1 MICRKHKDNQKY
13 DLERT
18 LNKLYR
24 CRDME
29 ITNLWQRSIFLA
41 VFLTLTLSGYGILA
55 SNFFSNNVFIEL
67 NYKILHGAAVAIGLL
82 GFTLSVIWVL
92 MAKGSKAWY
101 EVYAKAISDFEE
113 EFKHELGIPQIYLM
127 GKVDFLDKDMEK
139 KDDDGFYCN
148 KKISNIDS
156 GAYSVSKL
164 NILIGW
170 GFLITWSVVII
181 LHLSAFMA
189 LLLESWSCFYL
200 SIYQNSYVLYIIS
213 ASLSGL
219 FFTFIS
225 LFITARLKTLSASNY
240 LMDFDYR
247 KDNREEYEQLTKII
261 K

>member
-170 GFLITWSVVII
+170 VFLITWSVVII

-200 SIYQNSYVLYIIS
+200 S
-213 ASLSGL
+213 
-219 FFTFIS
+219 
-225 LFITARLKTLSASNY
+225 K
-240 LMDFDYR
+240 
-247 KDNREEYEQLTKII
+247 
-261 K
+261 

>member
-1 MICRKHKDNQKY
+1 MI
-13 DLERT
+13 
-18 LNKLYR
+18 
-24 CRDME
+24 
-29 ITNLWQRSIFLA
+29 S
-41 VFLTLTLSGYGILA
+41 
-55 SNFFSNNVFIEL
+55 
-67 NYKILHGAAVAIGLL
+67 
-82 GFTLSVIWVL
+82 
-92 MAKGSKAWY
+92 
-101 EVYAKAISDFEE
+101 
-113 EFKHELGIPQIYLM
+113 
-127 GKVDFLDKDMEK
+127 
-139 KDDDGFYCN
+139 N

-164 NILIGW
+164 NILIRW
-170 GFLITWSVVII
+170 VFLITWSVVII

-200 SIYQNSYVLYIIS
+200 SICQNSCVLYIIS
-213 ASLSGL
+213 ASLAGL

>member
-164 NILIGW
+164 IEYINRVGFPYHMECGDNI
-170 GFLITWSVVII
+170 
-181 LHLSAFMA
+181 
-189 LLLESWSCFYL
+189 
-200 SIYQNSYVLYIIS
+200 
-213 ASLSGL
+213 
-219 FFTFIS
+219 TFIS
-225 LFITARLKTLSASNY
+225 FYGFIIRVLELLLFIYLS
-240 LMDFDYR
+240 
-247 KDNREEYEQLTKII
+247 K
-261 K
+261 

>member
-1 MICRKHKDNQKY
+1 MIYRKRKGNQKC

-41 VFLTLTLSGYGILA
+41 VFLTLTLSGYGILI
-55 SNFFSNNVFIEL
+55 SNLFSNNVFIEL
-67 NYKILHGAAVAIGLL
+67 NYKILHGAAFAIGLL

-139 KDDDGFYCN
+139 KDDDGSYCN
-148 KKISNIDS
+148 KKLSNIDS

-181 LHLSAFMA
+181 LHLSAFIA
-189 LLLESWSCFYL
+189 LLLESWNCFYS
-200 SIYQNSYVLYIIS
+200 SIGQNNCVLHIIS
-213 ASLSGL
+213 ASLAGL
-219 FFTFIS
+219 FFTLIS
-225 LFITARLKTLSASNY
+225 LFITVRLKTLSASNY
-240 LMDFDYR
+240 LMDFGYR
-247 KDNREEYEQLTKII
+247 KENREDYEQLTKII

>member
-1 MICRKHKDNQKY
+1 
-13 DLERT
+13 
-18 LNKLYR
+18 
-24 CRDME
+24 ME

-55 SNFFSNNVFIEL
+55 SNLFSNNVFIEL

-170 GFLITWSVVII
+170 VFLITWSVVII

-200 SIYQNSYVLYIIS
+200 SICQNNCVLYIIS
-213 ASLSGL
+213 ASLAGL
-219 FFTFIS
+219 FFKFIS
-225 LFITARLKTLSASNY
+225 LFITVRLKTLSTSNY

>member
-1 MICRKHKDNQKY
+1 MIYRKRKGNQKC

-41 VFLTLTLSGYGILA
+41 VFLTLTLSGYGILI
-55 SNFFSNNVFIEL
+55 SNLFSNNVFIEL
-67 NYKILHGAAVAIGLL
+67 NYKILHGAAFAIGLL

-148 KKISNIDS
+148 KKLSNIDS

-170 GFLITWSVVII
+170 VFLITWSVVII
-181 LHLSAFMA
+181 LHLSAFIA
-189 LLLESWSCFYL
+189 LLLESWNCFYS
-200 SIYQNSYVLYIIS
+200 SIGQNNCVLYIVS
-213 ASLSGL
+213 ASLAGL
-219 FFTFIS
+219 FFTLIS

>member
-1 MICRKHKDNQKY
+1 MIYRKRKGNQKC

-41 VFLTLTLSGYGILA
+41 VFLTLTLSGYGILI
-55 SNFFSNNVFIEL
+55 SNLFSNNVFIEL
-67 NYKILHGAAVAIGLL
+67 NYKILHGAAFAIGLL

-139 KDDDGFYCN
+139 KDDDGFYYN
-148 KKISNIDS
+148 KKLSNIDS

-170 GFLITWSVVII
+170 VFLITWSVVII
-181 LHLSAFMA
+181 LHLSAFIA
-189 LLLESWSCFYL
+189 LLLESWNCFYS
-200 SIYQNSYVLYIIS
+200 SIGQNNCVLYIVS
-213 ASLSGL
+213 ASLAGL
-219 FFTFIS
+219 FFTLIS
-225 LFITARLKTLSASNY
+225 LFITVRLKTLSASNY
-240 LMDFDYR
+240 LMDFGYR
-247 KDNREEYEQLTKII
+247 KENREDYEQLTKII

>member
-1 MICRKHKDNQKY
+1 
-13 DLERT
+13 
-18 LNKLYR
+18 
-24 CRDME
+24 ME

-170 GFLITWSVVII
+170 VFLITWSVVII

-200 SIYQNSYVLYIIS
+200 SICQNSCVLYIIS
-213 ASLSGL
+213 ASLAGL
-219 FFTFIS
+219 F
-225 LFITARLKTLSASNY
+225 LHLSHY
-240 LMDFDYR
+240 L
-247 KDNREEYEQLTKII
+247 
-261 K
+261 

>member
-1 MICRKHKDNQKY
+1 MIYRKRKGNQKY

-55 SNFFSNNVFIEL
+55 SNLFSNNVFIEL

-170 GFLITWSVVII
+170 VFLITWSVVII

-200 SIYQNSYVLYIIS
+200 SICQNNYVLYIIS
-213 ASLSGL
+213 ASLAGL
-219 FFTFIS
+219 FFYIYLTIYNSEIKNFIG
-225 LFITARLKTLSASNY
+225 
-240 LMDFDYR
+240 
-247 KDNREEYEQLTKII
+247 
-261 K
+261 

>member
-1 MICRKHKDNQKY
+1 MIYRKRKGNQKC

-41 VFLTLTLSGYGILA
+41 VFLTLTLSGYGILI
-55 SNFFSNNVFIEL
+55 SNLFSNNVFIEL
-67 NYKILHGAAVAIGLL
+67 NYKILHGAAFAIGLL

-139 KDDDGFYCN
+139 KDDDGFYYN
-148 KKISNIDS
+148 KKLSNIDS
-156 GAYSVSKL
+156 GVYSVSKL

-170 GFLITWSVVII
+170 VFLITWSVVII
-181 LHLSAFMA
+181 LHLSAFIA
-189 LLLESWSCFYL
+189 LLLESWNCFYS
-200 SIYQNSYVLYIIS
+200 SIGQNNCVLYIVS
-213 ASLSGL
+213 ASLAGL
-219 FFTFIS
+219 FFTLIS
-225 LFITARLKTLSASNY
+225 LFITVRLKTLSASNY

>member
-164 NILIGW
+164 NILIRW
-170 GFLITWSVVII
+170 VFLITWSVVII

-200 SIYQNSYVLYIIS
+200 SICQNSCVLYIIS
-213 ASLSGL
+213 ASLAGL

-225 LFITARLKTLSASNY
+225 LFIPARLKTLSASNY

>member
-1 MICRKHKDNQKY
+1 MSRYGNHQSLATFNF
-13 DLERT
+13 LG
-18 LNKLYR
+18 
-24 CRDME
+24 
-29 ITNLWQRSIFLA
+29 SIFNINA
-41 VFLTLTLSGYGILA
+41 FRVWYS
-55 SNFFSNNVFIEL
+55 FSNNVFIEL

-127 GKVDFLDKDMEK
+127 GKDMEK

-170 GFLITWSVVII
+170 VFLITWSVVII

-189 LLLESWSCFYL
+189 SLLESWSCFYL
-200 SIYQNSYVLYIIS
+200 SICQNSYVLYIIS
-213 ASLSGL
+213 ASLAGL

-225 LFITARLKTLSASNY
+225 LFITARLKTLSTSNY

-247 KDNREEYEQLTKII
+247 KDNREEYKII